1 MKLHTFH
8 SIEELGSSFIHHI
21 FDLSRNAIDTY
32 ECFWIILSGGSLLQI
47 LDKHLPITHEDYS
60 KWKVAFADERLV
72 SFEHQDSNA
81 GQSYRIVL
89 ERRGFKREQI
99 YSMFGND
106 AKIDSH
112 VLEQILNSPEEA
124 AKRYNDILH
133 KAYQMNDK
141 RSLILHNPVFDCVLL
156 GMGSD
161 GHVASFFP
169 GHSSYI
175 DSLQTN
181 HFMASLKSSVYL
193 YDTSV
198 NIPANESQ
206 STSSKYTSWVIPVSG
221 APKPPSNRITLSLNV
236 LTRSKQILFVVH
248 GEEKAQAIR
257 KMFITSLDKP
267 KWLDYEW
274 ISNVSPGT
282 AVHFLTNGTAS
293 WFIDEQA
300 ASLLKKISL

>member
-8 SIEELGSSFIHHI
+8 STEELGSSFIHHV
-21 FDLSRNAIDTY
+21 FDLSRTAIETY
-32 ECFWIILSGGSLLQI
+32 GCFWIILSGGSLLQI
-47 LDKHLPITHEDYS
+47 LDKHLPVTHEDYP
-60 KWKVAFADERLV
+60 KWKIAFADERV
-72 SFEHQDSNA
+72 VPFEDQDSNA
-81 GQSYRIVL
+81 GQAYRIVL
-89 ERRGFKREQI
+89 ERRGFKRDQI

-106 AKIDSH
+106 DKIDPH

-133 KAYQMNDK
+133 SAYQMDDK
-141 RSLILHNPVFDCVLL
+141 RPLILHSPVFDCILL

-175 DSLQTN
+175 DSLQNN
-181 HFMASLKSSVYL
+181 HFMASVKSSVYS
-193 YDTSV
+193 YDASVDTSD
-198 NIPANESQ
+198 NESQ
-206 STSSKYTSWVIPVSG
+206 STNSRYTSWVIPISG
-221 APKPPSNRITLSLNV
+221 VPKPPSNRITLSLDV
-236 LTRSKQILFVVH
+236 LTKSKQVLFVVY
-248 GEEKAQAIR
+248 GQEKAQAIR

-282 AVHFLTNGTAS
+282 AIHFLTNGTAS
-293 WFIDEQA
+293 WFVDEQA
-300 ASLLKKISL
+300 ASLSKKVSI